1 MGAGAA
7 AAYAARRP
15 DLVRGCVL
23 EDPPW
28 RNQGHAAPAQRL
40 SRREMYERMQSL
52 DVEALIAGARRDSPL
67 WDPAILSPWAEA
79 KKQFNVRIGEL

>member
-1 MGAGAA
+1 MGAGTAA
-7 AAYAARRP
+7 ACAARRP

-28 RNQGHAAPAQRL
+28 MNQGPAAPAQGPGRQ
-40 SRREMYERMQSL
+40 EMYEHMQSL

-67 WDPAILSPWAEA
+67 GPGHLVPWAEA
-79 KKQFNVRIGEL
+79 KNHFNVRIGEL

>member
-1 MGAGAA
+1 MGAGTAA
-7 AAYAARRP
+7 ACAARRP

-28 RNQGHAAPAQRL
+28 MNQGPAAPAQGPGRQ
-40 SRREMYERMQSL
+40 EMCEHMQSL

-67 WDPAILSPWAEA
+67 WDPAILPPWAEA